1 MKKQKQSKLVHYL
14 SCQAI
19 ICIAHDHFSYGHVLK
34 GLGLRTYL
42 ALLSK
47 VQAFALSTAPVD
59 KTRRKVYHLRKG
71 NGSRKV
77 INVLYFNISVCSM

>member
-1 MKKQKQSKLVHYL
+1 M
-14 SCQAI
+14 
-19 ICIAHDHFSYGHVLK
+19 
-34 GLGLRTYL
+34 